1 MLHRRL
7 KSGKEYLESFSN
19 HTGNVFAHLAERV
32 STMADEIVFTFQS
45 LGIRLVCTCSPGCV
59 RPSKSFSFGSEIRGN
74 ERCCVCGYRRARV
87 LPRVHASGSVRRH
100 ESEILNWN
108 VWCQRTASAVCLP
121 TASPLSPSQHM
132 ASAKKKCAFGVV
144 CACWCVRVHM
154 ALRACICVSGLIT
167 QRLGFVTLGYCEH
180 SCAHPVMC
188 HGLMEKER
196 QRRHIRTSAGPFHLS
211 YLSHQQSVDESL
223 T

>member
-1 MLHRRL
+1 MASASAYVRYLFAGKIAMLHRRL

-87 LPRVHASGSVRRH
+87 LPRVHGSGSVRRH
-100 ESEILNWN
+100 ESEILN
-108 VWCQRTASAVCLP
+108 
-121 TASPLSPSQHM
+121 
-132 ASAKKKCAFGVV
+132 
-144 CACWCVRVHM
+144 
-154 ALRACICVSGLIT
+154 
-167 QRLGFVTLGYCEH
+167 
-180 SCAHPVMC
+180 
-188 HGLMEKER
+188 
-196 QRRHIRTSAGPFHLS
+196 
-211 YLSHQQSVDESL
+211 
-223 T
+223 